1 MSEMKDSGIEWI
13 GKIPEHWESTRLKFI
28 TKIRK
33 EKDFMPENA
42 CYIGLENIKSGYNE
56 LIDTETT
63 YDEGKQSICKT
74 GDVLF
79 NKLRPYL
86 NKVFIAPY
94 DAYCTNELLVFSD
107 YLGSKKYLRYLM
119 SSQLFI
125 EKVMSITE
133 GTKMPRA
140 DGDEILSFWIVNPPL
155 EEQQQIVSYLDARC
169 SKIDGAIAQR
179 KAIIEKL
186 KEYKSAVITK
196 AVTKGLNLD
205 AEMKDS
211 GFKLIGDIPKHWQIT
226 RLKFLMIEGKSKIRV
241 GPFGTQ
247 LTNKDLVSSGY
258 WVYTQRTVLDK
269 NFVDNDSF
277 IDKEKF
283 EDLSSFAVYPKDIL
297 VTTRGTIGRICIV
310 PPNSPKGVLH
320 PCLIRFRANQDKILY
335 RLLEYIFNE
344 SDYFQSQ
351 LKYSS
356 NSTIIDVVY
365 SDNLKNIIVPVIPIE
380 EQKIIVSYLD
390 SQCSKI
396 DEAIAKQEQA
406 VAKLEE
412 YRKSIIYYAVT
423 GKIDCRDI

>member
-13 GKIPEHWESTRLKFI
+13 GKIPEHWEPTRLKFI

-140 DGDEILSFWIVNPPL
+140 DGDEILSFWIINPPL
-155 EEQQQIVSYLDARC
+155 EEQQQIVSYLDVRC

-186 KEYKSAVITK
+186 KDYKSAVITK
-196 AVTKGLNLD
+196 AVTKGLNLNV
-205 AEMKDS
+205 EMKNS
-211 GFKLIGDIPKHWQIT
+211 GIEWIGKIPKDWIVKRIKFIANTGSGTTPNSKTSEYYENGALNWIQSGDLYNKVYIDSVSKKIT
-226 RLKFLMIEGKSKIRV
+226 ELATKECRLTYYQAPFIVIAMYGASIGNVSISLIDGYTNQACCVVIPKYCDNIKFLYYILSVAKTNLIAGSMGGTQPNISQEKIRE
-241 GPFGTQ
+241 
-247 LTNKDLVSSGY
+247 L
-258 WVYTQRTVLDK
+258 R
-269 NFVDNDSF
+269 
-277 IDKEKF
+277 
-283 EDLSSFAVYPKDIL
+283 
-297 VTTRGTIGRICIV
+297 
-310 PPNSPKGVLH
+310 
-320 PCLIRFRANQDKILY
+320 
-335 RLLEYIFNE
+335 
-344 SDYFQSQ
+344 
-351 LKYSS
+351 
-356 NSTIIDVVY
+356 
-365 SDNLKNIIVPVIPIE
+365 IPIPQIQ
-380 EQKIIVSYLD
+380 EQQQIVDYLD
-390 SQCSKI
+390 SQCAKI
-396 DEAIAKQEQA
+396 DEAIEKQEQA